1 MKRPSKLI
9 SMRITTLIVA
19 TLSVLSATAQPMPLP
34 AYSIQNVPLP
44 ESMNKQVCISGMKYM
59 DGKLFFASERC
70 PVIFAADPSTGA
82 ITQTIHINVPQF
94 FEMEGLTSYKNKLYS
109 VSENIAAIYEI
120 SPADGAL
127 HQVQTSAPLSPK
139 SKSGDGMEGI
149 AANETNN
156 KFYLLRERNEE
167 MTFSQIWTF
176 SIEPGSDDNSFSLKY
191 ESMIELPLQN
201 PQWRYS
207 DICYDSENDRLL
219 CLKSYSKGKLR
230 QQFVEAIEIDKN
242 GTLQKETLKNI
253 NVERFSEISNEY
265 KDQDY
270 SMNLEGITI
279 DPDGNIWIVSDN
291 TSGKAQCDLPAKE
304 KTILLQLIKK

>member
-1 MKRPSKLI
+1 MKTTNKLK
-9 SMRITTLIVA
+9 SMRIIALVLA
-19 TLSVLSATAQPMPLP
+19 TLSVFTAAAQPMPLP
-34 AYSIQNVPLP
+34 AYSVQNVPLP
-44 ESMNKQVCISGMKYM
+44 ESMNKQVCISGMKYLN
-59 DGKLFFASERC
+59 GKLYFASERC
-70 PVIFAADPSTGA
+70 PLIFEADPSTGT
-82 ITQTIHINVPQF
+82 ITKTININVPQF
-94 FEMEGLTSYKNKLYS
+94 FEMEGLTSYKDKLYL
-109 VSENIAAIYEI
+109 VSENSVAVYEVHI
-120 SPADGAL
+120 ADGSIRQL
-127 HQVQTSAPLSPK
+127 STSVPLPPK

-167 MTFSQIWTF
+167 MTVSQIWTF

-191 ESMIELPLQN
+191 ESMIELPLLN

-207 DICYDSENDRLL
+207 DICYDQENDRLL

-230 QQFVEAIEIDKN
+230 QQFVESIEIDKTGN
-242 GTLQKETLKNI
+242 LQKETLKNL

-279 DPDGNIWIVSDN
+279 DIDGNIWIVSDN
-291 TSGKAQCDLPAKE
+291 TSGKAQCDMPAKE
-304 KTILLQLIKK
+304 KTILLQLVKK

>member
-1 MKRPSKLI
+1 MRIIALI
-9 SMRITTLIVA
+9 SA
-19 TLSVLSATAQPMPLP
+19 TLSVSAALAQPMAVP

-59 DGKLFFASERC
+59 DGKLYFASERC
-70 PVIFAADPSTGA
+70 PLIFGADPATGA
-82 ITQTIHINVPQF
+82 IVQTINISVPQMY
-94 FEMEGLTSYKNKLYS
+94 EMEGMTSFKNKLYT
-109 VSENIAAIYEI
+109 VSENAVAIYEI
-120 SPADGAL
+120 NPSDGAL
-127 HQVQTSAPLSPK
+127 KQLETSVALPPK
-139 SKSGDGMEGI
+139 SKNGDGMEGI

-156 KFYLLRERNEE
+156 KFYLLRERNED
-167 MTFSQIWTF
+167 MTVSQIWTF

-191 ESMIELPLQN
+191 ESTIELPLTN

-207 DICYDSENDRLL
+207 DICYDQENDRLL

-230 QQFVEAIEIDKN
+230 QQFIEAIEIDKD
-242 GTLQKETLKNI
+242 GHLQKETLKNI

-279 DPDGNIWIVSDN
+279 DNEGNIWIVSDN
-291 TSGKAQCDLPAKE
+291 TSGKAQCDMPAKE
-304 KTILLQLIKK
+304 KTILLQLVKK